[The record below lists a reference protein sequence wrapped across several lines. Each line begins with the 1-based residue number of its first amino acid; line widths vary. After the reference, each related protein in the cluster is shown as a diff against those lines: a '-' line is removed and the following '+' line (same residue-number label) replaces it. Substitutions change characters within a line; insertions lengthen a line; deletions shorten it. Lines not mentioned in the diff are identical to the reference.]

1 MTLINKI
8 YLKYK
13 KDDKFKTK
21 IIIFLVLLAVLCFLI
36 WNNLND
42 HNCLI
47 PINITK
53 DSIMRLTNE
62 PKFLIPPPF
71 LNFCNQ

>member
-13 KDDKFKTK
+13 KDDKFKINT
-21 IIIFLVLLAVLCFLI
+21 IFFLVLLVVLCVFLLD
-36 WNNLND
+36 NLND

-47 PINITK
+47 PW
-53 DSIMRLTNE
+53 
-62 PKFLIPPPF
+62 
-71 LNFCNQ
+71 NQAGQ

>member
-13 KDDKFKTK
+13 KDDKFKINT
-21 IIIFLVLLAVLCFLI
+21 IFFLVLLVVLCVFLLD
-36 WNNLND
+36 NLND

-47 PINITK
+47 PINISK

-62 PKFLIPPPF
+62 PKYLIPPPF